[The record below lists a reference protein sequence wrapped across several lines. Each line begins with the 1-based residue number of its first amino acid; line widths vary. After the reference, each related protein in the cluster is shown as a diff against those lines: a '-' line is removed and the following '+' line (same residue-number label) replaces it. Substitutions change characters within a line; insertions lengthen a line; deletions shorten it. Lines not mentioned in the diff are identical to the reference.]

1 MTHCTPETILF
12 SRVFRRSVL
21 ADLKGGTITSDAGAL
36 LLREADRDLGF
47 TSALA
52 DCIPDPRDPNKTTHS
67 VLAMLRQRVYGIAL
81 GYEDLNDQ
89 DSLRL
94 DDVFKILAEKD
105 EDLASS
111 PTLCRFENR
120 ITRKAL
126 WRMSGVF
133 IDAFVRS
140 FDAPPEEIVLDLD
153 ATDDRIHGEQEG
165 RFFHGYYDHYCFLP
179 LYVFCGTQLL
189 AAYLRPSN
197 IDASKHSRPIL
208 RLLVAR
214 LRKAWPGVRIVLRAD
229 SGFARWK
236 LMRWCDGEG
245 IDYVLGLARN
255 SRLLEKAAKLMNR
268 AEKRFRKTGKKQRLF
283 GSFRYAADTWD
294 CKRRV
299 IVKAEHGAKGP
310 NPRFIVSSIKG
321 KGEPGTIYD
330 WVYCARGE
338 VENRIK
344 EQQLD
349 LFADRTSAHHFL
361 TNQFRLLLASAAYVL
376 LDHIRAK
383 GLKGTEMASAQCGT
397 IRLKLLKIGARIVR
411 SARRIVVH
419 VSSAYPYFRLL
430 GMAAARLCPT

>member
-1 MTHCTPETILF
+1 VTHCNPERIRFT
-12 SRVFRRSVL
+12 RVFRRSL
-21 ADLKGGTITSDAGAL
+21 QADTQGGTITSDAGSL
-36 LLREADRDLGF
+36 LLREADRDLAF
-47 TSALA
+47 TESLA
-52 DCIPDPRDPNKTTHS
+52 RCIPDPRDPRKTTHS

-81 GYEDLNDQ
+81 GYEDLNDH

-120 ITRKAL
+120 IPREAL

-133 IDAFVRS
+133 VDAFVRS
-140 FDAPPEEIVLDLD
+140 FDVPPEEIVLDLD
-153 ATDDRIHGEQEG
+153 ATDDRVHGGQEG

-179 LYVFCGTQLL
+179 LYVFCGPQLL

-197 IDASKHSRPIL
+197 IDASKHSRPVL
-208 RLLVAR
+208 RLLVNR

-236 LMRWCDGEG
+236 LMRWCDREG

-255 SRLLEKAAKLMNR
+255 PRLLQKAKALMAR
-268 AEKRFRKTGKKQRLF
+268 AERRFRKTEAKQRLF
-283 GSFRYAADTWD
+283 GAFAYGADTWD
-294 CKRRV
+294 RKRRV
-299 IVKAEHGAKGP
+299 IAKAEHGSQGS
-310 NPRFIVSSIKG
+310 NPRFVVTSLEG
-321 KGEPGTIYD
+321 APETIYD
-330 WVYCARGE
+330 WIYCARGDM
-338 VENRIK
+338 ENRIK

-383 GLKGTEMASAQCGT
+383 GLEGTELASAQCGT

-419 VSSAYPYFRLL
+419 VSSAYPFFRLL
-430 GMAAARLCPT
+430 AVAVARLCPT